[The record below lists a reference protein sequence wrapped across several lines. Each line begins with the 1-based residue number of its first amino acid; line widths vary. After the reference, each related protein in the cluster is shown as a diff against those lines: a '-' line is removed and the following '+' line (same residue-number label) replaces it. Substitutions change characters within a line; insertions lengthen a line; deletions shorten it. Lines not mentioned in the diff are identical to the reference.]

1 MSELYIA
8 FAVIGAAVLLLALVS
23 RPIEETPLSPPLL
36 LMLIGVAIGPEG
48 FDLLDPSRW
57 GDPFLIMEEAATVTL
72 AISVMGIALRLPRG
86 FVIREYRVLIA
97 LLGFAMPLMWLST
110 SLLTHLILGI
120 PLLVA
125 LVIGAAV
132 TPTDPVVASAIVT
145 GRVARTNLPKR
156 VRHGISAESGAN
168 DGLAYPYV
176 ILPIFLLTGTDD
188 AVFGDW
194 LLHIVLLEVGGG
206 ILIGF
211 VLGLLAGYALHKAE
225 EIIQLEKSSFLA
237 YTLALTLLV
246 LGVAYLLNVNELI
259 AVFFA
264 GLAFDQM
271 VGARERAEEENV
283 QETVNS
289 FFTLPAFGLFGL
301 MLPWDAWAALGWPGM
316 ALVVA
321 VLALRRLPPVLLV
334 YRFAPSLTA
343 RDAWFIG
350 WFGPIGLTALLY
362 AALVLERIADGEL
375 VWTVCSLLVFAS
387 VLVHGVTASLLAKLY
402 GRKNHD

>member
-36 LMLIGVAIGPEG
+36 LMLIGVVIGPAG

-110 SLLTHLILGI
+110 SLLTHLSLGI

-206 ILIGF
+206 ILIG
-211 VLGLLAGYALHKAE
+211 
-225 EIIQLEKSSFLA
+225 
-237 YTLALTLLV
+237 
-246 LGVAYLLNVNELI
+246 
-259 AVFFA
+259 
-264 GLAFDQM
+264 
-271 VGARERAEEENV
+271 
-283 QETVNS
+283 
-289 FFTLPAFGLFGL
+289 
-301 MLPWDAWAALGWPGM
+301 
-316 ALVVA
+316 
-321 VLALRRLPPVLLV
+321 
-334 YRFAPSLTA
+334 
-343 RDAWFIG
+343 
-350 WFGPIGLTALLY
+350 
-362 AALVLERIADGEL
+362 
-375 VWTVCSLLVFAS
+375 
-387 VLVHGVTASLLAKLY
+387 
-402 GRKNHD
+402 